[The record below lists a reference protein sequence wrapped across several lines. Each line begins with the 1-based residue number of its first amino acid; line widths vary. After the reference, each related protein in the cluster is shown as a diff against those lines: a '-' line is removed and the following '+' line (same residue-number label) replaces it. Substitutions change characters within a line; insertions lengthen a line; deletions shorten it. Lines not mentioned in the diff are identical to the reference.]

1 MVGSSVPPG
10 LGAWRL
16 AGKNPELARESSVG
30 DHVVFGGRVQLR
42 CKDILEECSSGS
54 GEPLEKSGKSDA

>member
-10 LGAWRL
+10 LGARRL

-30 DHVVFGGRVQLR
+30 DHVVSSGRVQLR
-42 CKDILEECSSGS
+42 GEDILEECSSGS
-54 GEPLEKSGKSDA
+54 GKPREKSG